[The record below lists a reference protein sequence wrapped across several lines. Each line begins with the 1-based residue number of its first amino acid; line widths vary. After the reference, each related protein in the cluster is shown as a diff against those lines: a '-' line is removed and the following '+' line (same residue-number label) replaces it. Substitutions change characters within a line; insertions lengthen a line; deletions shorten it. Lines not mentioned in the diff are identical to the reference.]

1 MCGPMTVILSVYS
14 EHAYKEFV
22 LPATQNAVTTV
33 TIRRDVFGLPREVN
47 LLLENNDGIW
57 SFSPDNTIQLSCE
70 GKNAIGQSLRGT
82 QYISCS
88 MQGRNALAIL
98 VSISEQ
104 HLLSYEK
111 YTLTGQ
117 NITIGTEERCG
128 LQYSFSSQ
136 NHQYISGCHAAISR
150 QGNTLSILDK
160 SRNGV
165 FVNDIR
171 IKGEFQLQFGDRID
185 VWGLSMVALGQVLA
199 VRPNENL
206 HVDPSQLTLSEEE
219 KAPAPSDTAAKL
231 SYHRSPRS
239 GGHLIEGS
247 IDLEAP
253 PAPQQ
258 LAEQPLFMV
267 IGPALTMA
275 LPMLIG
281 SGMAVIGAG
290 SSSAF
295 MYTGIVTAVLSAVI
309 GAMWALINL
318 RYSRKQTKNAEAH
331 RFSAYSDYLVRTT
344 EKIRK
349 QYEQNAAILRQTYPP
364 AIQCL
369 TQGIDHLWERNIN
382 HADYLRYRLGLGD
395 QPFQVEIK
403 VPAERFDLIEDSLKT
418 KPSMIRE
425 NFKTL
430 HDVPVCI
437 DLREERIVGLVGGPD
452 RAGAR
457 EVLYTLVS
465 QIVAQNCYTDVKL
478 AFSYHEDQGN
488 DVKNWAFCRWL
499 PHAWS
504 EDRKSRYVATNK
516 SEASDMF
523 YELMSILRL
532 RDAQDHTNPNALPQ
546 KPWYILIIEDSTILE
561 NEPIAKYLLDT
572 KHDYGITTL
581 FLTDRAEDLPNACE
595 CVISNSNGSFV
606 MYHTRESQEEAG
618 RIRPDLVSREE
629 LERFAR
635 SLANIEVNEIEIGGE
650 IPSAVTF
657 FDMYGIE
664 RLEELHV
671 AERWKRSRT
680 YENMRALI
688 GQKSGNQPCYL
699 DIHEKY
705 HGPHG
710 LVAGTTGSGKSETLQ
725 TYILSLTLNFSPYDV
740 GLFIIDYKGGGMANL
755 FDGLPHMLGQI
766 SNLSGNQVHRAM
778 VSIKSENLRRQRIFN
793 ESGVNNIN
801 LYTTLYKNGEAKV
814 PVPHLFIIIDEFAEL
829 KREQPDFMRELI
841 SVAQVG
847 RSLGVH
853 LILATQK
860 PSGTVDDNIWSNS
873 KFRLCLRVQD
883 RQDSMDMLHKPDAAY
898 LTQAGR
904 GFLQVGSDEVYEQFQ
919 SGWSGAAYD
928 EDASGS
934 KQVLAR
940 MLSNTGK
947 TALVGNYI
955 KRQRKEQRLTVWLD
969 RLLGCLNEVW
979 LAQPDLQD
987 EQSEESTLYDALYE
1001 RFAAQGISYNDNE
1014 YNRRLLGNFVRLAR
1028 ASKNQPQQASWISL
1042 HATEQRIK
1050 LPEQKEKTQLDA
1062 VVGYLAEQAKTL
1074 NYQPLPPLWLDPLP
1088 TTLALEEL
1096 ENWQINT
1103 FQNGKWPSPPQKWEL
1118 SASVGL
1124 GDDPANQSQLPV
1136 EINFRQGGNDGLL
1149 GAAGTG
1155 KSTFVQTLVYSL
1167 IHRYTPEYLNIYILD
1182 FSNHACAAFE
1192 GEAHIGGILSENNLD
1207 RVGKLFYLLRQME
1220 AERKKAFQGGNY
1232 AQYVM
1237 VHGPQYPAVV
1247 VAIDGVANFREKTEE
1262 RYDEELVRLAREG
1275 AGFGIYFFITG
1286 ASFGITEI
1294 FSRLGDNLRTTLS
1307 LELSDIY
1314 QYGDALRCLQPSL
1327 TPEGGIPGRGLIE
1340 AGGAILEYQTALA
1353 AKNEDDYERV
1363 EKIRAEC
1370 RMLNAAWEGPVARQ
1384 VPFIPKNP
1392 VWTDLTSREDFAATL
1407 SDSKALPLGYVA
1419 ATAGIYSLD
1428 LSRIY
1433 CYTVAGRQRSGKTNV
1448 LRLLMRGAEAKGA
1461 KIAVLETGGT
1471 SLQGEASLLN
1481 ACYYSTLDEIVSFVG
1496 NELAP
1501 TFKTRHALKLELAT
1515 QGLEEEAQYQRMC
1528 QEQTWLV
1535 VISDLTSF
1543 LELVY
1548 SSAGR
1553 ERNLNGALEN
1563 LIGKG
1568 FLHQIFF
1575 AASMNVDDRARA
1587 ASEGVLYDIFTKGQ
1601 NGILLGGSASSQQ
1614 VFDFSGMPFKEQ
1626 GTQEKPGVGLVPPRN
1641 GEPHER
1647 VILPLAKG

>member
-1 MCGPMTVILSVYS
+1 MNVILSVYS
-14 EHAYKEFV
+14 ERAYKEFV
-22 LPATQNAVTTV
+22 LPAARNTVTTLS
-33 TIRRDVFGLPREVN
+33 IRRDVFGLPKEVD
-47 LLLENNDGIW
+47 LILENNDGVW
-57 SFSPDNTIQLSCE
+57 SFSPDNTLQLSCGRE
-70 GKNAIGQSLRGT
+70 SAVGEPLSDGK
-82 QYISCS
+82 YISCS
-88 MQGRNALAIL
+88 MQGRNVLAIM
-98 VSISEQ
+98 VSISDRRFCG
-104 HLLSYEK
+104 YDK
-111 YTLTGQ
+111 YVPTGRTV
-117 NITIGTEERCG
+117 TIGTGAGCG
-128 LQYSFSSQ
+128 LRYSFSSQ
-136 NHQYISGCHAAISR
+136 GHQYISGIHAVISQ
-150 QGNTLSILDK
+150 QGGGLSLLDK

-165 FVNDIR
+165 FVNDVR
-171 IKGEFQLQFGDRID
+171 IQGERQLQFGDRID
-185 VWGLSMVALGQVLA
+185 VWGLSIVALGKTLA
-199 VRPNENL
+199 VRPHENL
-206 HVDPSQLTLSEEE
+206 SVDPEQLIPEEGGT
-219 KAPAPSDTAAKL
+219 APAPGELAAKL

-239 GGHLIEGS
+239 GGHLIEETVN
-247 IDLEAP
+247 IEAP

-258 LAEQPLFMV
+258 IAEQPLFMV
-267 IGPALTMA
+267 VGPALTMA

-290 SSSAF
+290 SNSAF
-295 MYTGIVTAVLSAVI
+295 MYTGIVTALLSAVI
-309 GAMWALINL
+309 GAMWAIINL
-318 RYSRKQTKNAEAH
+318 RFSRKQSKNAEAH
-331 RFSAYSDYLVRTT
+331 RFTAYSDYLVRVT
-344 EKIRK
+344 ENIRK
-349 QYEQNAAILRQTYPP
+349 QYEHNTAVLRQTYPP
-364 AIQCL
+364 ARQC
-369 TQGIDHLWERNIN
+369 TATDGGHLWERNIN
-382 HADYLRYRLGLGD
+382 HADFLCYRLGLGD
-395 QPFQVEIK
+395 EPFQVEIK

-418 KPSMIRE
+418 KPSMIQE

-457 EVLYTLVS
+457 EILYTLVA
-465 QIVAQNCYTDVKL
+465 QIASQNCYTDVKL
-478 AFSYHEDQGN
+478 AFSYREDQGD

-499 PHAWS
+499 PHVWS
-504 EDRKSRYVATNK
+504 EGRRTRYVAADK

-523 YELMSILRL
+523 YELMSVLRL
-532 RDAQDHTNPNALPQ
+532 RGEQDHADSGAPPL
-546 KPWYILIIEDSTILE
+546 KPWYILVIEDSLILE
-561 NEPIAKYLLDT
+561 NEPIAKYLLDV

-581 FLTDRAEDLPNACE
+581 LLADRAEDLPNACE
-595 CVISNSNGSFV
+595 CVISNSGGSFV
-606 MYHTRESQEEAG
+606 MYHTRETEKDAG
-618 RIRPDLVSREE
+618 RIQPDRVSREE

-635 SLANIEVNEIEIGGE
+635 SLADIEVNEIEVGGE
-650 IPSAVTF
+650 IPNAVTF

-671 AERWKRSRT
+671 EERWKRSRT

-699 DIHEKY
+699 DVHEKY

-755 FDGLPHMLGQI
+755 FDGLPHMLGRI

-793 ESGVNNIN
+793 ENGVNNIN
-801 LYTTLYKNGEAKV
+801 LYTTLYKNGEAMV

-928 EDASGS
+928 EDAAGS

-955 KRQRKEQRLTVWLD
+955 KRRRKEQRLAAWLD
-969 RLLGCLNEVW
+969 QLLECLDET
-979 LAQPDLQD
+979 LAAQPALREEQAD
-987 EQSEESTLYDALYE
+987 EAALYE
-1001 RFAAQGISYNDNE
+1001 ALYKCFAKRGVSYGDSE
-1014 YNRRLLGNFVRLAR
+1014 YNRRLLGNLVRLAR
-1028 ASKNQPQQASWISL
+1028 QGEGQPQRAAWIAARAAAQHL
-1042 HATEQRIK
+1042 K

-1062 VVGYLAEQAKTL
+1062 VVEYLADKSRQM

-1088 TTLALEEL
+1088 EAMILKDLEG
-1096 ENWQINT
+1096 WQDAA
-1103 FQNGKWPSPPQKWEL
+1103 FQNGRWPAYGKKWGL
-1118 SASVGL
+1118 SAPVGL
-1124 GDDPANQSQLPV
+1124 GDDPANQNQFPV
-1136 EINFRQGGNDGLL
+1136 EINFSQGGNYGLL

-1167 IHRYTPEYLNIYILD
+1167 IHRYSPEYLNVYVLD

-1192 GEAHIGGILSENNLD
+1192 GEAHIGGVLNENHLD
-1207 RVGKLFYLLRQME
+1207 RVGKLFYLLRQMVT
-1220 AERKKAFQGGNY
+1220 ERKRAFQGGNY

-1237 VHGPQYPAVV
+1237 VHGLEYPAVLV
-1247 VAIDGVANFREKTEE
+1247 VIDGIANFREKTEE

-1307 LELSDIY
+1307 LEMSDIY
-1314 QYGDALRCLQPSL
+1314 QYGDALRCLQPSI
-1327 TPEGGIPGRGLIE
+1327 TPEAGIPGRGLIE
-1340 AGGAILEYQTALA
+1340 VNGAILEYQTALSLEG
-1353 AKNEDDYERV
+1353 EDDYERV
-1363 EKIRAEC
+1363 EKIREEC
-1370 RMLNAAWEGPVARQ
+1370 RALNAAWEGPAARQ
-1384 VPFIPKNP
+1384 VPFIPENP
-1392 VWTDLTSREDFAATL
+1392 IWTDLTSREDFAAAL
-1407 SDSKALPLGYVA
+1407 ADPKALPLGYVA
-1419 ATAGIYSLD
+1419 STAGVYSLD
-1428 LSRIY
+1428 LSRMY
-1433 CYTVAGRQRSGKTNV
+1433 CYTVAGRRRSGKTNV
-1448 LRLLMRGAEAKGA
+1448 LRLLMRSAEAKGA
-1461 KIAVLETGGT
+1461 RIAVLETSGT
-1471 SLQGEASLLN
+1471 SLKNEALGLN
-1481 ACYYSTLDEIVSFVG
+1481 SGYYSTLDEIVGFIG
-1496 NELAP
+1496 ELAAL
-1501 TFKTRHALKLELAT
+1501 FKSRHVLKQELTA
-1515 QGLEEEAQYQRMC
+1515 QGLEEDAQYQRMC
-1528 QEQTWLV
+1528 REQTWLV
-1535 VISDLTSF
+1535 VISDLTAF

-1548 SSAGR
+1548 SAAGR

-1575 AASMNVDDRARA
+1575 AAAIDVEDKARA
-1587 ASEGVLYDIFTKGQ
+1587 ASEGMLYDFFTREQSGV
-1601 NGILLGGSASSQQ
+1601 LLGGSASSQQ
-1614 VFDFSGMPFKEQ
+1614 ILDFSGMPFKDQ
-1626 GTQEKPGVGLVPPRN
+1626 GTPEKPGVGLVPPKD
-1641 GEPHER
+1641 GGPYER
-1647 VILPLAKG
+1647 VILPLARG